1 MSGTFKEKLIES
13 LTSILPI
20 ALIILILCATLTPLD
35 TGIFALFYISIF
47 LLIIGMGAFTLGAD
61 MSLLVIGE
69 KIGSSMTRS
78 RKVWLIA
85 LLSFIIGII
94 VTVAEPDLKR
104 SEEHTSEL
112 QSQR

>member
-1 MSGTFKEKLIES
+1 
-13 LTSILPI
+13 
-20 ALIILILCATLTPLD
+20 
-35 TGIFALFYISIF
+35 
-47 LLIIGMGAFTLGAD
+47 MGAFTLGAD

-94 VTVAEPDLKR
+94 VTVAEPDLKIL
-104 SEEHTSEL
+104 SDQVGSLKPEWGFSGIIF
-112 QSQR
+112 